1 MRISLRAS
9 HSLGDETAID
19 KNGPQAGSISLP
31 EHEQLVSGCLF
42 RWKLTLRNGPGGKMS
57 SEGPASITVKASTRA
72 DQLVSCAGDWFGRRF
87 PRGRRLPDGAP
98 CITVTVLLLKGERRQ
113 LLSGGSSFPRCD
125 ATERGWKAR
134 RHPLGWRCTAE
145 IDLGLHE
152 SQVRGGEFGKGGE
165 DGVEAARG
173 NPEPGGQ
180 GGGVLRRGNG
190 WHPASV
196 DV

>member
-1 MRISLRAS
+1 MRVSLRAS

-31 EHEQLVSGCLF
+31 EYEQLVSGCLF
-42 RWKLTLRNGPGGKMS
+42 RWKLTLCNGQGGEMS
-57 SEGPASITVKASTRA
+57 SEGPASITAKASTRA
-72 DQLVSCAGDWFGRRF
+72 EVQLVSCAGDWFCTRF
-87 PRGRRLPDGAP
+87 PGGKRLPDGGTLHYINCTSAQ
-98 CITVTVLLLKGERRQ
+98 RR
-113 LLSGGSSFPRCD
+113 
-125 ATERGWKAR
+125 TERAVECRVEHPAVR
-134 RHPLGWRCTAE
+134 RTAG
-145 IDLGLHE
+145 IDIGLHE
-152 SQVRGGEFGKGGE
+152 SQVCGGEFGKGGE

-173 NPEPGGQ
+173 NPEPGSQ